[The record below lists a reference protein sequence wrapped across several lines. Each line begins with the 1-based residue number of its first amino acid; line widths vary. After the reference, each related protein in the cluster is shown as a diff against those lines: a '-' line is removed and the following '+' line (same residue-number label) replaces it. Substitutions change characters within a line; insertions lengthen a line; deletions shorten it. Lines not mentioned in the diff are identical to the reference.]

1 MDQAGPQ
8 TREKIARD
16 VQRLWQE
23 SAYFWD
29 KHRAT
34 IAEMFAPLTD
44 ALIESAHIAAGHSVL
59 DVGGGV
65 GEPSLPLALARHCK
79 VVEGREHRSGGR
91 GVGMLVEPRAQL
103 LTETDLDR

>member
-65 GEPSLPLALARHCK
+65 GEPSLTSAK
-79 VVEGREHRSGGR
+79 VVGPGGTVTCTDPIAPRSAADHLWR
-91 GVGMLVEPRAQL
+91 CVLAELPTEPV
-103 LTETDLDR
+103 